1 MKKHVLITFFGT
13 RLQCLCAI
21 GSSVPLGIQVT
32 MLKLGSSFLSER
44 SLIYTRQVVGWPT
57 ISRPDRPS
65 SSSSTITTTYYYTT
79 QWYCS
84 FKAVAF
90 SRRRGPARYL
100 PTTQVGTSST
110 TSKAKSAMNS
120 QSRRD
125 LLWFQFNSLYTQ
137 KGSYWSCSEIY
148 IYTFYRQNGNKM
160 VAPLVELT
168 SELLARASSTSEVL
182 TLNLTNLLILIV
194 LKALIFG
201 FGLFSVGSSAR
212 SAEETS
218 LSQADLSGGM
228 CFIMYTSGAEEKLSC
243 IQRTAC
249 EDPKTASEYSTAA
262 KMVYKLHKMLG

>member
-1 MKKHVLITFFGT
+1 M
-13 RLQCLCAI
+13 
-21 GSSVPLGIQVT
+21 GSFTPT
-32 MLKLGSSFLSER
+32 TWSSTFLS
-44 SLIYTRQVVGWPT
+44 
-57 ISRPDRPS
+57 DH
-65 SSSSTITTTYYYTT
+65 
-79 QWYCS
+79 
-84 FKAVAF
+84 K
-90 SRRRGPARYL
+90 
-100 PTTQVGTSST
+100 
-110 TSKAKSAMNS
+110 K
-120 QSRRD
+120 
-125 LLWFQFNSLYTQ
+125 
-137 KGSYWSCSEIY
+137 
-148 IYTFYRQNGNKM
+148 QNGNKM

-212 SAEETS
+212 SADETA

-262 KMVYKLHKMLG
+262 KMVYKLHKMLGMDFNPKYETVLNALEDAKSHSLRGGDCAVYQW